1 MKIGHGFD
9 AHRFVDEGKLIIGG
23 VEIPYEKGILA
34 HSDGDVLIHAL
45 IDALLG
51 AAGKGDIGNLF
62 PDSSDEF
69 RNIDSRILLRKVKG
83 VLDGCQLRIVN
94 LDTTIV
100 AQAPKMGPHIEAMR
114 KNLVQDLNMSIDSIN
129 IKATTTEG
137 MGFTGRSEGL
147 AAFAIVL
154 LDSAE

>member
-9 AHRFVDEGKLIIGG
+9 VHRFVDGGKLIIGG

-51 AAGKGDIGNLF
+51 AAGKGDIGKLF

-69 RNIDSRILLRKVKG
+69 RNIDSRILLRKVKE
-83 VLDGCQLRIVN
+83 VLDGCQLSIVN
-94 LDTTIV
+94 LDITIV
-100 AQAPKMGPHIEAMR
+100 AQAPKMGPHIDAMR
-114 KNLVQDLNMSIDSIN
+114 ENLAQDLDTSTDNIN

-137 MGFTGRSEGL
+137 MGFTGRSEGI
-147 AAFAIVL
+147 AAFAVVL
-154 LDSAE
+154 LDSE